1 MSALDLTAWAAVFAA
16 VAWAF
21 LGWAHRAARLDRAG
35 VAVTTGTLGAMC
47 ASTSI
52 LLALAACYVIG
63 QAR

>member
-1 MSALDLTAWAAVFAA
+1 
-16 VAWAF
+16 VAWLF

-35 VAVTTGTLGAMC
+35 VAVTTGTLGAMF

-52 LLALAACYVIG
+52 ILALAACYVIG